1 MINKLPKWI
10 LLPCIFIALAMMGVE
25 SNHFSMGA
33 PNEIH
38 HSNDLNFNL
47 IKEWVKDKRVVAIG
61 ESTHGLGE
69 FFTTKSALIQYLHS
83 ELDYEVLAM
92 EGGFGDINLAWSDI
106 EKLSA
111 SDLVEKTLF
120 GNFSCEEIA
129 PLFTYIK
136 NKSADSK
143 ALIYA
148 GFDTQISGSYYEIY
162 LDTICDFLKLAINI
176 QEEFSA
182 YAVMYQA
189 SFEPDSTNFIRYR
202 DRYQDAL
209 EKIQDAVR
217 ENRSAIQK
225 QFGLEE
231 LAIDIMLR
239 SLDMQ
244 YKAVQYSFANRMN
257 REYIPRG
264 VEIRDSLMAENLF
277 WLLDRFPDK
286 KFIIWGHNSHIQKH
300 GVLHM
305 QTKWMGHYLK
315 EVLGDDYFSIGLF
328 AYKGKTYQ
336 HWTGETIS
344 FENTE
349 EIAIENKMSKKGFK
363 FSFQDF
369 RNTASDHWTNQI
381 VQALEIENGGPI
393 QFIPSQRFD
402 AGICI
407 YESDIPTFIDR

>member
-10 LLPCIFIALAMMGVE
+10 LLPCVCIAVAMMGVE
-25 SNHFSMGA
+25 RTDNHA
-33 PNEIH
+33 DPHEIH
-38 HSNDLNFNL
+38 HSNDLDLNL
-47 IKEWVKDKRVVAIG
+47 IKDWVRDKRVVALG

-69 FFTTKSALIQYLHS
+69 FFTTKSDLIQYLHS

-106 EKLSA
+106 ERLSA

-120 GNFSCEEIA
+120 GNFSCHEIA
-129 PLFTYIK
+129 PLFDHIK
-136 NKSADSK
+136 KNANNSK
-143 ALIYA
+143 PLIYA
-148 GFDTQISGSYYEIY
+148 GFDTQVSGSYYEMY
-162 LDTICDFLKLAINI
+162 LDSICSFLNLGIDI

-182 YAVMYQA
+182 YSAMYQA
-189 SFEPDSTNFIRYR
+189 SFEPDSANFIRYR
-202 DRYQDAL
+202 DSYQDAL
-209 EKIQDAVR
+209 KKIKNAVM
-217 ENRSAIQK
+217 ENKSAIQA
-225 QFGLEE
+225 QFRFGEG
-231 LAIDIMLR
+231 AIDVILR

-244 YKAVQYSFANRMN
+244 YQAVQYSFADRMN

-264 VEIRDSLMAENLF
+264 VVIRDSLMAENLV
-277 WLLDRFPDK
+277 WLLDRYPDK
-286 KFIIWGHNSHIQKH
+286 KFIIWGHNSHIQKN
-300 GVLHM
+300 GVLNM

-315 EVLGDDYFSIGLF
+315 DALGDDYFSIGLF

-344 FENTE
+344 FENRE
-349 EIAIENKMSKKGFK
+349 AIAIENKMAKKGFK

-369 RNTASDHWTNQI
+369 RNTTADHWTHQT

-402 AGICI
+402 AGICV
-407 YESDIPTFIDR
+407 YESDIPTFIKK